1 MCGVTDAHGARG
13 HVRGTGAGPTHVL
26 VRHDV
31 GDVLQDQLSPLA
43 VLVELLEEDARLEVP
58 SGDRH
63 TWLWLQSQ
71 RSLF

>member
-1 MCGVTDAHGARG
+1 MKD
-13 HVRGTGAGPTHVL
+13 RGTGSTHVL

-43 VLVELLEEDARLEVP
+43 VLVKLLEEHSRLEIP

-63 TWLWLQSQ
+63 SCGYESQ
-71 RSLF
+71 KSLL